1 MKSVIHFKC
10 ICWTNEYFWPHAKT
24 QHVYNIGKDANT
36 LNLRSNVG
44 PETKD
49 SGVPLAA
56 LWWVM
61 RHQGQLGYFSHTPCT
76 LKSHLAWSLYSHLY
90 LGSSECYRDG
100 YGRKDHFPDQCKS
113 PSRMVTL
120 GRSIMAIRA
129 FWRDPVLHPPARL
142 WDWGSLWVTGVCVS
156 CSSVSNSLRPHEL

>member
-10 ICWTNEYFWPHAKT
+10 ICWKNECFWPHAKI

-36 LNLRSNVG
+36 LNLRSSMG

-61 RHQGQLGYFSHTPCT
+61 RQGHLGYFSHTPCT

-100 YGRKDHFPDQCKS
+100 YGRKDHFPDQCKF

-120 GRSIMAIRA
+120 GRTIMAIRA
-129 FWRDPVLHPPARL
+129 FWRDPVLHPHARL
-142 WDWGSLWVTGVCVS
+142 WDWGFLWVTGVCVS
-156 CSSVSNSLRPHEL
+156 CSAMSNSLRPHKL